1 MTAELADLAE
11 TILYDYDPR
20 DRPDDLELVE
30 RPDLLMWTR
39 PSPTKWSSS
48 VRLAR
53 WRADEVE
60 QRIDDVLA
68 FFRARGRPFVWH
80 VGPSSTPSDLP
91 RRLERRGFVREPATR
106 LLVSRLPV
114 DGFRPHRDVRM
125 VDALGP
131 RDVEAFLRFGHPT
144 WSEVEVRSELPD
156 RLRYLDVYGGRAGFV
171 LAYLGETLVANAAWR
186 CSTDGRA
193 VYLTGAGTME
203 EHRGKGIYQTLTH
216 YRLTLAAA
224 LGCRYAVIQAQVD
237 TSMPILQR
245 RGFSEA
251 GEVSVLSWQPR

>member
-1 MTAELADLAE
+1 MSAELADLAE
-11 TILYDYDPR
+11 AILYDYDPR
-20 DRPDDLELVE
+20 DRPGDLELVE

-53 WRADEVE
+53 WRDDEVE
-60 QRIDDVLA
+60 QRIDEVLA
-68 FFRARGRPFVWH
+68 FFRTRGRPFVWH
-80 VGPSSTPSDLP
+80 VGPSSAPSDLP
-91 RRLERRGFVREPATR
+91 LRLERHGFVRGDATR

-114 DGFRPHRDVRM
+114 DGLRLQRDVRI
-125 VDALGP
+125 VDARSP
-131 RDVEAFLRFGHPT
+131 REVEAFLRFGHPA
-144 WSEVEVRSELPD
+144 WSEDEVRSELPD

-193 VYLTGAGTME
+193 VYLTGAGTVE
-203 EHRGKGIYQTLTH
+203 EHRGKGIYQTLTQ
-216 YRLTLAAA
+216 YRLTRAAA
-224 LGCRYAVIQAQVD
+224 LGCRYAAIQAQVD

-245 RGFSEA
+245 RGFSDA
-251 GEVSVLSWQPR
+251 GDVIVLSWEPR